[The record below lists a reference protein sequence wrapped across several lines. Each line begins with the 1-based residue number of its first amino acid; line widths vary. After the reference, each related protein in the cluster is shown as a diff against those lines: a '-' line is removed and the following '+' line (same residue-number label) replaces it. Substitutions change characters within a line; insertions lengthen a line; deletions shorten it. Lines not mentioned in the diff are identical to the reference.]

1 MPENDKKTVN
11 KAPRVINKSGTLKM
25 EDKVAETKQVRDIS
39 GKRMNRRNRRDRV
52 RADAGPK
59 EFDEMTIE
67 VTRVSRTV
75 AGGRRMRFKALVAVG
90 NHKNKVGIG
99 VAKGNDVTTAVSKAS
114 RKAKKSMITFNMNGE
129 TICHETRTKV
139 TGADVLMKPA
149 APGTGIIAGGTVR
162 SIMGLTGV
170 KNLISK
176 SLGSTNKVNIAYA
189 VIEGLR
195 AQVPRKDWVA
205 YEGKPMLIKQVVA
218 EKKAEIRAKAE
229 AKKAE
234 AKKVVATKK
243 TEVKKTVDAK
253 KAEVKEKVATKK
265 AEVKEK
271 VEAKKAEVKAKV
283 EAKKAET
290 KAKVEAVKAET
301 KAKVEATKA
310 ETKAKVEAAKAKAKA
325 TAKKSTK
332 KEDK

>member
-1 MPENDKKTVN
+1 MPETDK

-25 EDKVAETKQVRDIS
+25 EDNVAATKQTRDIS
-39 GKRMNRRNRRDRV
+39 GRRMNRRNRRDRS

-59 EFDEMTIE
+59 EFEEITIA
-67 VTRVSRTV
+67 VDRVSRTV

-114 RKAKKSMITFNMNGE
+114 RKAKRAMVEFNMNGE

-162 SIMGLTGV
+162 SIMGLTAV

-205 YEGKPMLIKQVVA
+205 YEGKPMPV
-218 EKKAEIRAKAE
+218 KKAAETKKTVGAKKATEAKKTEKTEAKAQKVETKKAAETKKTEPKKTDSEKVAE
-229 AKKAE
+229 AKK
-234 AKKVVATKK
+234 T
-243 TEVKKTVDAK
+243 T
-253 KAEVKEKVATKK
+253 
-265 AEVKEK
+265 
-271 VEAKKAEVKAKV
+271 
-283 EAKKAET
+283 
-290 KAKVEAVKAET
+290 
-301 KAKVEATKA
+301 
-310 ETKAKVEAAKAKAKA
+310 
-325 TAKKSTK
+325 KSTK